1 MCARYT
7 LTKKP
12 KVIRN
17 AYELESPEEF
27 KPNYNVAPTH
37 AMPVITA
44 DEPGKIQL
52 MHFGL
57 VPHWAKDL
65 KVGYSMLNARQETL
79 LEKPSFKPLLVK
91 NKRCLILA
99 DGFYEWKTVGKEK
112 LPFRFTLKDRDT
124 FSFAGLWSQWLN
136 PADGKPYRSFSIVTT
151 VPNHTVSELHDRMP
165 VILSEESEKYWLS
178 EDIKPE
184 ELIGQTCIPY
194 PDDLMRKYRVSVDV
208 NKVANNN
215 PELILESKD

>member
-12 KVIRN
+12 KVYRD
-17 AYELESPEEF
+17 AYAMQTEDEF
-27 KPNYNVAPTH
+27 QPNYNVAPTQ

-44 DEPGKIQL
+44 DQPDQIQL

-79 LEKPSFKPLLVK
+79 LEKPSFKPLLVN

-99 DGFYEWKTVGKEK
+99 DGFYEWKTAGKEK
-112 LPFRFTLKDRDT
+112 LPYRFTLKDRDT
-124 FSFAGLWSQWLN
+124 FAFAGLWSQWIN

-151 VPNHTVSELHDRMP
+151 APNHTVSELHDRMP
-165 VILSEESEKYWLS
+165 VILTEEAEQYWLS
-178 EDIKPE
+178 NDIKPE
-184 ELIGQTCIPY
+184 DLVGQLCIPY
-194 PDDLMRKYRVSVDV
+194 PDELMIKYRVTAEV

-215 PELILESKD
+215 PELIREIVA